1 MRADVVC
8 EPLHLRASKAAAA
21 DADVAN
27 APPFAAESSLAPSFA
42 RACALPP
49 HHINQYVA
57 KPTRFTRVGAEFR
70 AEDTAEDT
78 A

>member
-27 APPFAAESSLAPSFA
+27 TPPFAAESSLAPSFA

-49 HHINQYVA
+49 HHINQCG
-57 KPTRFTRVGAEFR
+57 PSLLDLHG
-70 AEDTAEDT
+70 
-78 A
+78 

>member
-27 APPFAAESSLAPSFA
+27 APPFAAESSRASSFA
-42 RACALPP
+42 RACALLP
-49 HHINQYVA
+49 HHINQCG
-57 KPTRFTRVGAEFR
+57 PSLPDLHG
-70 AEDTAEDT
+70 
-78 A
+78 